1 MDLFSV
7 TSVYSV
13 ASLFHF
19 VRGSNY
25 MNRRLPIVLILLA
38 AAPLSL
44 WFALSQGSLNIDAAE
59 LWRALL
65 VDHANATA
73 YLVIHEL
80 RLPRALS
87 AFAVGGLLALSG
99 ALLQVLLR
107 NPLADPYVLGISGGA
122 AVATLLSMLAGLGAG
137 WLRGNAFLGAML
149 SMLIVFGLSRAGS
162 AWTQNRLLLTGV
174 VVAAGWGA
182 VISLILAVAP
192 AAQVQGMLFWL
203 IGDLSYATQPGVAII
218 ALLAGLAASLW
229 LARPL
234 NLLMRGENVAATLGE
249 NPARLRLIIYLL
261 ASLLT
266 AMAVTLAG
274 SIGFVGLVIPHIL
287 RLAGGSDHRF
297 LLPAAVLLGGGF
309 LTVADTLARSGMA
322 PMQLPVGVLTALLGV
337 PVFLFLLA
345 RTR

>member
-1 MDLFSV
+1 
-7 TSVYSV
+7 
-13 ASLFHF
+13 
-19 VRGSNY
+19 
-25 MNRRLPIVLILLA
+25 MNRRLLIVLILLA

-65 VDHANATA
+65 GSNDNATA

-122 AVATLLSMLAGLGAG
+122 AVTLLSMLAGLGAG

-149 SMLIVFGLSRAGS
+149 SMLIVFGLSRAGA

-182 VISLILAVAP
+182 VISLILAMAP

-203 IGDLSYATQPGVAII
+203 IGDLSYASQPGVAIV
-218 ALLAGLAASLW
+218 AMLAGLAVSLW

-297 LLPAAVLLGGGF
+297 LLPASVLLGGEF
-309 LTVADTLARSGMA
+309 LTVADTLARSGVA

>member
-1 MDLFSV
+1 M
-7 TSVYSV
+7 T
-13 ASLFHF
+13 
-19 VRGSNY
+19 
-25 MNRRLPIVLILLA
+25 RRLPITLLLLA

-65 VDHANATA
+65 GDHANATA

-203 IGDLSYATQPGVAII
+203 IGDLSYASRPGVAII
-218 ALLAGLAASLW
+218 ALMAGLAVSLW

-297 LLPAAVLLGGGF
+297 LLPASVLLGGGF

>member
-1 MDLFSV
+1 MATL
-7 TSVYSV
+7 
-13 ASLFHF
+13 ASWRFKIIF
-19 VRGSNY
+19 M
-25 MNRRLPIVLILLA
+25 MNHRLLITLILLA

-44 WFALSQGSLNIDAAE
+44 WFAVSQGSLDIGGAA
-59 LWRALL
+59 LWHALFGEPGG
-65 VDHANATA
+65 TA
-73 YLVIHEL
+73 YLVVHDL

-122 AVATLLSMLAGLGAG
+122 AVAALLAMLAGLGAG
-137 WLRGNAFLGAML
+137 WLRASAFFGAMV
-149 SMLIVFGLSRAGS
+149 SMLVVFGLSRAAT

-182 VISLILAVAP
+182 VISLVLTLAP

-203 IGDLSYATQPGVAII
+203 LGDLGYAANPGVA
-218 ALLAGLAASLW
+218 LLALALGLGVAFW

-234 NLLMRGENVAATLGE
+234 NLLLRGESVAAALGE
-249 NPARLRLIIYLL
+249 NPVRLRFVIYIL

-266 AMAVTLAG
+266 ALAVTLAG
-274 SIGFVGLVIPHIL
+274 CVGFVGLVIPHIL

-297 LLPAAVLLGGGF
+297 LLPASALLGGGF
-309 LTVADTLARSGMA
+309 LTVADTLARSWAA
-322 PMQLPVGVLTALLGV
+322 PAQLPVGVLTALLGV
-337 PVFLFLLA
+337 PVFLYLLV

>member
-1 MDLFSV
+1 
-7 TSVYSV
+7 
-13 ASLFHF
+13 
-19 VRGSNY
+19 
-25 MNRRLPIVLILLA
+25 MNRRLPITLLLLA

-44 WFALSQGSLNIDAAE
+44 WFALSQGSLNIGATE

-65 VDHANATA
+65 GDHGNATT

-149 SMLIVFGLSRAGS
+149 SMLIVFGLSRAG
-162 AWTQNRLLLTGV
+162 AVWTQNRLLLTGV

-182 VISLILAVAP
+182 VISLILAIAP

-203 IGDLSYATQPGVAII
+203 IGDLSYASQPGVAIT
-218 ALLAGLAASLW
+218 ALVIGLAVSLW

-249 NPARLRLIIYLL
+249 NPARLRLMIYLL

-274 SIGFVGLVIPHIL
+274 SIGFVGLIIPHIL
-287 RLAGGSDHRF
+287 RMAGGSDHRF
-297 LLPAAVLLGGGF
+297 LLPASVLFGGGF
-309 LTVADTLARSGMA
+309 LTVADTLARSGAA

>member
-1 MDLFSV
+1 
-7 TSVYSV
+7 
-13 ASLFHF
+13 
-19 VRGSNY
+19 
-25 MNRRLPIVLILLA
+25 MNRRLPITLLLLA

-44 WFALSQGSLNIDAAE
+44 WFALSQGSLNIAATE

-65 VDHANATA
+65 GGHDNATA

-149 SMLIVFGLSRAGS
+149 SMLIVFGLSRAG
-162 AWTQNRLLLTGV
+162 ATWTQNRLLLTGV

-203 IGDLSYATQPGVAII
+203 IGDLSYASQPGVAIT
-218 ALLAGLAASLW
+218 ALVIGLAVSLW

-234 NLLMRGENVAATLGE
+234 NLLMCGENVAATLGE
-249 NPARLRLIIYLL
+249 NPTRLRLIIYIL

-274 SIGFVGLVIPHIL
+274 SIGFVGLIIPHIL

-297 LLPAAVLLGGGF
+297 LLPASVLLGGGF
-309 LTVADTLARSGMA
+309 LTVADTLARSVTA

>member
-1 MDLFSV
+1 
-7 TSVYSV
+7 
-13 ASLFHF
+13 
-19 VRGSNY
+19 
-25 MNRRLPIVLILLA
+25 MNRRLFIVSVLLL

-44 WFALSQGSLNIDAAE
+44 GFGLSHGSLNITAAE
-59 LWRALL
+59 LWQVLRGAHDGMAAQVVL
-65 VDHANATA
+65 
-73 YLVIHEL
+73 EL

-122 AVATLLSMLAGLGAG
+122 AAAALLSILAGLSSA
-137 WLRGNAFLGAML
+137 WIRADAFLGAML
-149 SMLIVFGLSRAGS
+149 SMFIVFGISRVGS
-162 AWTQNRLLLTGV
+162 LGTQNRLLLTGV

-182 VISLILAVAP
+182 VISLVLTAAP

-203 IGDLSYATQPGVAII
+203 IGDLSYATQPGI
-218 ALLAGLAASLW
+218 ALTALVLGLATSLW
-229 LARPL
+229 FARPL
-234 NLLMRGENVAATLGE
+234 NLLMRGENVAAVLGE
-249 NPARLRLIIYLL
+249 DPARLRFIIYLL

-297 LLPAAVLLGGGF
+297 LLPCSVLLGGSF
-309 LTVADTLARSGMA
+309 LTIADTLARSWLA
-322 PMQLPVGVLTALLGV
+322 PVQLPVGVLTALLGV
-337 PVFLFLLA
+337 PVFLYLLA

>member
-1 MDLFSV
+1 
-7 TSVYSV
+7 
-13 ASLFHF
+13 
-19 VRGSNY
+19 
-25 MNRRLPIVLILLA
+25 MNRRLPITLLLLA

-44 WFALSQGSLNIDAAE
+44 WFALSQGSLNIAAAE

-65 VDHANATA
+65 GGHDNATA

-80 RLPRALS
+80 RLPRALA

-122 AVATLLSMLAGLGAG
+122 AVATLLSMLAGLGTG

-149 SMLIVFGLSRAGS
+149 SMLIVFGLSRAGA

-203 IGDLSYATQPGVAII
+203 IGDLSYASQPGVAIT
-218 ALLAGLAASLW
+218 ALVIGLAVSLW

-249 NPARLRLIIYLL
+249 NPARLRLMIYLL

-274 SIGFVGLVIPHIL
+274 SIGFVGLIIPHIL

-297 LLPAAVLLGGGF
+297 LLPASVLFGGGF
-309 LTVADTLARSGMA
+309 LTVADTLARSGAA

>member
-1 MDLFSV
+1 
-7 TSVYSV
+7 
-13 ASLFHF
+13 
-19 VRGSNY
+19 
-25 MNRRLPIVLILLA
+25 MNRRLPITLLLLA

-65 VDHANATA
+65 GDRDNATA

-203 IGDLSYATQPGVAII
+203 IGDLSYASRPGVAII
-218 ALLAGLAASLW
+218 ALMAGLAVSLW

-297 LLPAAVLLGGGF
+297 LLPASVLLGGGF

>member
-1 MDLFSV
+1 
-7 TSVYSV
+7 
-13 ASLFHF
+13 
-19 VRGSNY
+19 
-25 MNRRLPIVLILLA
+25 MNRRLPITLLLLA

-44 WFALSQGSLNIDAAE
+44 WFALSQGSLNIAAAE

-65 VDHANATA
+65 GGHDNATA

-80 RLPRALS
+80 RLPRAFS

-107 NPLADPYVLGISGGA
+107 NPLADPYGLGISGGA
-122 AVATLLSMLAGLGAG
+122 AVATLLSMLAGLGTG

-149 SMLIVFGLSRAGS
+149 SMLIVFGLSRAGA

-182 VISLILAVAP
+182 VISLILAMAP

-203 IGDLSYATQPGVAII
+203 IGDLSYASQPGVAIT
-218 ALLAGLAASLW
+218 ALVIGLAVSLW

-249 NPARLRLIIYLL
+249 NPARLRLMIYLL

-274 SIGFVGLVIPHIL
+274 SIGFVGLIIPHIL

-297 LLPAAVLLGGGF
+297 LLPASVLFGGGF
-309 LTVADTLARSGMA
+309 LTVADTLARSGAA

>member
-1 MDLFSV
+1 
-7 TSVYSV
+7 
-13 ASLFHF
+13 
-19 VRGSNY
+19 
-25 MNRRLPIVLILLA
+25 MNRRLPITLLLLA

-44 WFALSQGSLNIDAAE
+44 WFALSQGSLNIAVTE

-65 VDHANATA
+65 GGHDNATA

-149 SMLIVFGLSRAGS
+149 SMLIVFGLSRAGA

-174 VVAAGWGA
+174 VIAAGWGA

-203 IGDLSYATQPGVAII
+203 IGDLSYASQPGVAII
-218 ALLAGLAASLW
+218 ALMAGLVVSLW

-297 LLPAAVLLGGGF
+297 LLPASVLFGGGF

-322 PMQLPVGVLTALLGV
+322 PTQLPVGVLTALLGV

>member
-1 MDLFSV
+1 
-7 TSVYSV
+7 
-13 ASLFHF
+13 
-19 VRGSNY
+19 
-25 MNRRLPIVLILLA
+25 MNRRLPITLLLLA

-44 WFALSQGSLNIDAAE
+44 WFALSQGSLNIDA
-59 LWRALL
+59 LGIWRALL
-65 VDHANATA
+65 GNHDNATT

-107 NPLADPYVLGISGGA
+107 NPLADPYVLGVSGGA
-122 AVATLLSMLAGLGAG
+122 AVATLLSMLAGLGTG

-149 SMLIVFGLSRAGS
+149 SMLIVFGLSRTGS

-192 AAQVQGMLFWL
+192 APQVQGMLFWL
-203 IGDLSYATQPGVAII
+203 IGDLTYASQPGAAIVT
-218 ALLAGLAASLW
+218 LVAGLAVSLW

-261 ASLLT
+261 ASMLT
-266 AMAVTLAG
+266 ALAVTLAG

-287 RLAGGSDHRF
+287 RLAGGSDHRY
-297 LLPAAVLLGGGF
+297 LLPASVLLGGGF
-309 LTVADTLARSGMA
+309 LTVADTLARSGAA

>member
-1 MDLFSV
+1 
-7 TSVYSV
+7 
-13 ASLFHF
+13 
-19 VRGSNY
+19 
-25 MNRRLPIVLILLA
+25 MNRRLPITLLLLA

-44 WFALSQGSLNIDAAE
+44 WFALSQGSLNIGAAE

-65 VDHANATA
+65 GGHDNATA

-122 AVATLLSMLAGLGAG
+122 AVATLLSMLAGLGSG

-182 VISLILAVAP
+182 VISLILAIAP

-203 IGDLSYATQPGVAII
+203 IGDLSYASQPGVAIT
-218 ALLAGLAASLW
+218 ALVIGLAVSLW

-249 NPARLRLIIYLL
+249 NPARLRLMIYLL

-274 SIGFVGLVIPHIL
+274 SIGFVGLIIPHIL

-297 LLPAAVLLGGGF
+297 LLPASVLFGGEF
-309 LTVADTLARSGMA
+309 LTVADTLARSGAA

>member
-1 MDLFSV
+1 
-7 TSVYSV
+7 
-13 ASLFHF
+13 
-19 VRGSNY
+19 
-25 MNRRLPIVLILLA
+25 MNRRLPIMLLLLA

-65 VDHANATA
+65 GGHDNATA

-149 SMLIVFGLSRAGS
+149 SMLIVFGLSRAGA

-182 VISLILAVAP
+182 VISLILVMAP

-203 IGDLSYATQPGVAII
+203 IGDLSYASQPGVAII
-218 ALLAGLAASLW
+218 ALMAGLAVSLW

-234 NLLMRGENVAATLGE
+234 NLLMRGENIAATLGE

-297 LLPAAVLLGGGF
+297 LLPASVLLGGEF
-309 LTVADTLARSGMA
+309 LTVADTLARSGVA

>member
-1 MDLFSV
+1 
-7 TSVYSV
+7 
-13 ASLFHF
+13 
-19 VRGSNY
+19 
-25 MNRRLPIVLILLA
+25 MNRRLPIMLLLLA

-44 WFALSQGSLNIDAAE
+44 WFALSQGSLNIDTAE

-65 VDHANATA
+65 GGHDNATA

-80 RLPRALS
+80 RLPRTLS

-122 AVATLLSMLAGLGAG
+122 AVATLLSMLAGLGTG

-149 SMLIVFGLSRAGS
+149 SMLIVFSLSRAGS

-203 IGDLSYATQPGVAII
+203 IGDLSYASQPGVAII
-218 ALLAGLAASLW
+218 ALMAGLAVSLW

-266 AMAVTLAG
+266 ALAVTLAG

-297 LLPAAVLLGGGF
+297 LLPASVLLGGGF
-309 LTVADTLARSGMA
+309 LTVADTLARSATA

>member
-1 MDLFSV
+1 
-7 TSVYSV
+7 
-13 ASLFHF
+13 
-19 VRGSNY
+19 
-25 MNRRLPIVLILLA
+25 MNRRLPITLLLLA

-44 WFALSQGSLNIDAAE
+44 WFALSQGSLNIDAPG

-65 VDHANATA
+65 GNHDNATT

-137 WLRGNAFLGAML
+137 WLRVNAFLGAML
-149 SMLIVFGLSRAGS
+149 SMLIVFGLSRTGS

-203 IGDLSYATQPGVAII
+203 IGDLSYASQPGAAII
-218 ALLAGLAASLW
+218 ALVAGLAVSLW

-261 ASLLT
+261 ASMLT
-266 AMAVTLAG
+266 ALAVTLAG

-287 RLAGGSDHRF
+287 RLAGGSDHRY
-297 LLPAAVLLGGGF
+297 LLPASVLLGGGF
-309 LTVADTLARSGMA
+309 LTVADTLARSGAA

>member
-1 MDLFSV
+1 
-7 TSVYSV
+7 
-13 ASLFHF
+13 
-19 VRGSNY
+19 
-25 MNRRLPIVLILLA
+25 MNRRLPITLLLLA

-44 WFALSQGSLNIDAAE
+44 WFALSQGSLNIAAAE

-65 VDHANATA
+65 GGHDNATV

-80 RLPRALS
+80 RLPRALA

-149 SMLIVFGLSRAGS
+149 SMLIVFGLSRAGA

-182 VISLILAVAP
+182 VISLILAMAP

-203 IGDLSYATQPGVAII
+203 IGDLSYASQPGVAIT
-218 ALLAGLAASLW
+218 ALVIGLAVSLW

-249 NPARLRLIIYLL
+249 NPARLRLMIYLL

-274 SIGFVGLVIPHIL
+274 SIGFVGLIIPHIL

-297 LLPAAVLLGGGF
+297 LLPASVLFGGGF
-309 LTVADTLARSGMA
+309 LTVADTLARSGAA

>member
-1 MDLFSV
+1 
-7 TSVYSV
+7 
-13 ASLFHF
+13 
-19 VRGSNY
+19 
-25 MNRRLPIVLILLA
+25 MNRRLPITLLLLT

-44 WFALSQGSLNIDAAE
+44 WFALSQGSLNIGATE

-65 VDHANATA
+65 GGHDNATA

-122 AVATLLSMLAGLGAG
+122 AVATLLSMLAGLGTG

-149 SMLIVFGLSRAGS
+149 SMLIVFGLSRAGA

-203 IGDLSYATQPGVAII
+203 IGDLSYASQPGVAII
-218 ALLAGLAASLW
+218 ALVAGLAVSLW

-274 SIGFVGLVIPHIL
+274 SIGFVGLIIPHIL

-297 LLPAAVLLGGGF
+297 LLPASVLFGGGF
-309 LTVADTLARSGMA
+309 LTVADTLARSGAA

>member
-1 MDLFSV
+1 MS
-7 TSVYSV
+7 
-13 ASLFHF
+13 
-19 VRGSNY
+19 
-25 MNRRLPIVLILLA
+25 RRLPITLLLLA

-44 WFALSQGSLNIDAAE
+44 WFALSQGSVHVAATD

-65 VDHANATA
+65 GDHGNITA

-137 WLRGNAFLGAML
+137 WLRGNAFLGAMF

-182 VISLILAVAP
+182 VISLILAIAP

-203 IGDLSYATQPGVAII
+203 IGDLSYATRPGAAII
-218 ALLAGLAASLW
+218 ALVAGLAVSLW

-266 AMAVTLAG
+266 ALAVTLAG

-287 RLAGGSDHRF
+287 RLAGGSDHRY
-297 LLPAAVLLGGGF
+297 LLPASVLLGGGF
-309 LTVADTLARSGMA
+309 LTAADTLARSGTA
-322 PMQLPVGVLTALLGV
+322 PLQLPVGVITALLGV
-337 PVFLFLLA
+337 PVFLLLLA
-345 RTR
+345 RAR